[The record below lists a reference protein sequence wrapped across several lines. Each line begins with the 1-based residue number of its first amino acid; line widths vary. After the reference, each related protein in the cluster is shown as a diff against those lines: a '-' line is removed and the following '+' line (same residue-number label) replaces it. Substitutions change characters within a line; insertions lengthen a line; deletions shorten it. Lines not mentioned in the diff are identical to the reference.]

1 MKSPAQKSS
10 ATEKRNVGIGEA
22 RRRADLKPI
31 TGINGTNGES
41 PVFGYP
47 GRHEMKVQIGPLPSQ
62 QIVPLPA
69 KQAGQILVYELIP
82 QGDSTFKAVARPRD
96 RHVRITRRV
105 LRSLGIGLS
114 YATLRRL
121 GQGGF
126 IKVTHVAPGVYTLDL
141 PSYFEHLRKVESDE
155 EFWERTVEVP
165 GTNGHLRRITNA
177 QLYRESAL
185 LCKH

>member
-1 MKSPAQKSS
+1 MKHAPSKSS
-10 ATEKRNVGIGEA
+10 AQQKRNGGIGES
-22 RRRADLKPI
+22 RREAVSESIK
-31 TGINGTNGES
+31 NGTNGSVE
-41 PVFGYP
+41 VFGYP
-47 GRHEMKVQIGPLPSQ
+47 ARGGMKVQVGPLPSQ

-69 KQAGQILVYELIP
+69 KQASQILIYELLP

-96 RHVRITRRV
+96 RHVRITKRV

-121 GQGGF
+121 GHAGF

-141 PSYFEHLRKVESDE
+141 PTFYEHLRKVEADE
-155 EFWERTVEVP
+155 EFWDRLVEVP
-165 GTNGHLRRITNA
+165 GHNGHPRKITNA
-177 QLYRESAL
+177 QLYREAAL

>member
-1 MKSPAQKSS
+1 
-10 ATEKRNVGIGEA
+10 
-22 RRRADLKPI
+22 
-31 TGINGTNGES
+31 
-41 PVFGYP
+41 
-47 GRHEMKVQIGPLPSQ
+47 LPSQ

-69 KQAGQILVYELIP
+69 KQAGQILVYELLP
-82 QGDSTFKAVARPRD
+82 QGDNTFKAVARPRD

-126 IKVTHVAPGVYTLDL
+126 IQVTHVAPGVYTLDL
-141 PSYFEHLRKVESDE
+141 PSFYAHLRKVEADE

-165 GTNGHLRRITNA
+165 GHNGNTTRKITNA
-177 QLYRESAL
+177 QRYREAAL